1 LDPGPHNRDPDGE
14 GAGPGASADLIETGD
29 PFMALTAE
37 FPLFFEVR
45 LADCHRQALIRW
57 GP

>member
-1 LDPGPHNRDPDGE
+1 LDPGPHDRDPDGE
-14 GAGPGASADLIETGD
+14 RAGPGASADLIETGH
-29 PFMALTAE
+29 PLMAFAAE

-45 LADCHRQALIRW
+45 LADCHLHALIRW